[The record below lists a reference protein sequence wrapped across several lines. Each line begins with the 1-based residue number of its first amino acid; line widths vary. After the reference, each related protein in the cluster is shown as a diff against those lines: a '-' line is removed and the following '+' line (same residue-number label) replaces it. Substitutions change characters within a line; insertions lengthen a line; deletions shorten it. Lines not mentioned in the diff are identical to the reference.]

1 MPLEFEKQ
9 KPQPLMLGD
18 KAHYTLSSYDPV
30 HVEVEVPY
38 TNEEE
43 VSMMVE
49 SVLAQMGATEEDLKD
64 EDWIKEHFEDV
75 NSVDELYAA
84 ARAQISEMNAQVAE
98 QQKVGMAVAELTKR
112 LQQAVPTMLL
122 ARYRQS
128 VMMNFQQQLA
138 AEGLT
143 VEQFMANSGATQSD
157 INRMLDEQALRIA
170 EQEAALDA
178 YAREKKLSVMEDEIA
193 QLLGFPEA
201 EADNFIKQAK
211 GAGQYEQLKDAALH
225 AKAAQVLVA
234 ECSCTYHHESEEQ
247 GRARFEQIK
256 QLHEQ
261 YERNFAQDVEGEAE
275 ASPKSGSGFTLV

>member
-38 TNEEE
+38 ITDEE
-43 VSMMVE
+43 VAMTVE
-49 SVLAQMGATEEDLKD
+49 TILNQMGATTADLSD
-64 EDWIKEHFEDV
+64 ESWLKEHFEDV
-75 NSVDELYAA
+75 QTVDELYAA

-143 VEQFMANSGATQSD
+143 
-157 INRMLDEQALRIA
+157 I
-170 EQEAALDA
+170 
-178 YAREKKLSVMEDEIA
+178 
-193 QLLGFPEA
+193 
-201 EADNFIKQAK
+201 
-211 GAGQYEQLKDAALH
+211 
-225 AKAAQVLVA
+225 
-234 ECSCTYHHESEEQ
+234 
-247 GRARFEQIK
+247 
-256 QLHEQ
+256 
-261 YERNFAQDVEGEAE
+261 
-275 ASPKSGSGFTLV
+275 

>member
-38 TNEEE
+38 ITDEE
-43 VSMMVE
+43 VAMTVE
-49 SVLAQMGATEEDLKD
+49 TILNQMGATTADLSD
-64 EDWIKEHFEDV
+64 ESWLKEHFEDV
-75 NSVDELYAA
+75 QTVDELYAA

-143 VEQFMANSGATQSD
+143 IEQFMAHSGATQSD
-157 INRMLDEQALRIA
+157 INKMFDDQAVRIA

-178 YAREKKLSVMEDEIA
+178 YAREKKLSVGEEEIP
-193 QLLGFPEA
+193 QLLGIPAPEA
-201 EADNFIKQAK
+201 ESFIRQAK
-211 GAGQYEQLKDAALH
+211 SAGQYDQLKDAALH
-225 AKAAQVLVA
+225 TKAAQVLVA
-234 ECSCTYHHESEEQ
+234 ECSCTYNHETEEP
-247 GRARFEQIK
+247 GKARFEQIK
-256 QLHEQ
+256 QLREQ
-261 YERNFAQDVEGEAE
+261 YERNFAQDNDGETE
-275 ASPKSGSGFTLV
+275 ASPKPSSGFTLV